1 MDTRNY
7 TLASFP
13 IWLVR
18 DGYWSFRCHY
28 RSFINYFL
36 LLKYLYKAVVVVNY
50 ASVFYIK
57 DRDKQELEKFV
68 F

>member
-18 DGYWSFRCHY
+18 DGYWRFRCHY
-28 RSFINYFL
+28 RSFINYFFVAQIFI
-36 LLKYLYKAVVVVNY
+36 YSSCCIVNY
-50 ASVFYIK
+50 VKVF
-57 DRDKQELEKFV
+57 LL
-68 F
+68 